1 MQEELRLARLP
12 MALKLVTPR
21 PQPLPGLPFPLA
33 APLPPLDFPLP
44 GDDMNVGRKAT
55 EKIQLRCVFTKAKV
69 QCCSEVFGMA
79 ALPICSL

>member
-1 MQEELRLARLP
+1 
-12 MALKLVTPR
+12 MAVTLVTPR

-55 EKIQLRCVFTKAKV
+55 EKNMKKIQLRCVFTKAKA